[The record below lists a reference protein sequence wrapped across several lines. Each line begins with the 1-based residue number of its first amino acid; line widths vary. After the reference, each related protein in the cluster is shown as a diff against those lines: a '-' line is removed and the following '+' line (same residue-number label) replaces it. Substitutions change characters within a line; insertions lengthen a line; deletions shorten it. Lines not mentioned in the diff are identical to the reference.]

1 MTNTKI
7 RLATASPGT
16 QTTTKETLA
25 QLHHIAKRAAANRA
39 DILLLP
45 EAYIGGYPRGSDF
58 GCKVGARTAEGRD
71 DFLRYFKSA
80 VDLGDTVG
88 DGAGAGNAWVK
99 RQLPGQLRPGATTT
113 GGTVS
118 ATPGDG
124 SDNSDDNVRGDGT
137 REELERI
144 ARETGV
150 FIVVGLIEKA
160 GGSLYCAVG
169 YVCPTLGFVGKRRK
183 VQPDSTQPDSS
194 ATPGLV
200 AVPPKQYAT
209 AKDWQSHK
217 HIIEQ
222 LYLEEDRTLDQLI
235 TIMADRRNMFKK
247 RIRAWGI
254 DKKLKEDDVLEA
266 MFLKAQRDAA
276 GKPSELIIRGRV
288 VGFERIWR
296 YIERK
301 PELRSIKWDRG
312 RGRAA
317 GKKSSGHVI
326 CRTPASS
333 PPPMFIRSPPE
344 YCRLEV
350 ALNGVRAT
358 IRLCVPSAAE
368 LNEGKKQPL
377 NNILAGGDSGNA
389 RQSAQKQQQQQGC
402 QKKSH
407 SSPRMYQL
415 LDEFTWLQT
424 ALDIGRPTAA
434 IFQILNARLD
444 QLVTVMKANSPEF
457 IFHLLEICQF
467 KFAGYAQLDRLLYR
481 HIEELLIA
489 VHGRNHPMA
498 VSWAQIVDAIIASNG
513 SSSSSSSSDGSSGE
527 GAGSSSSSNSDNHH
541 NNSNAYYLTG
551 VLGRI
556 TELLRDELAALGE
569 DDMAG
574 FALNNMLR
582 LRFHDGHTFDSLE
595 LLYRGWAA
603 ARPRPAWWRWGT
615 PPGLICGDDDNS
627 ASDSDSNRGSNS
639 DNGTTTNPSRYSD
652 AANSAG
658 SSQDDAYGGDG
669 RSGKGNSEDSE
680 NSCSSYWP
688 ARIESIMHMIHCEM
702 ELAANRPDAAAACLR
717 RVERSPAFHAH
728 LASSPEVQ
736 ASLAKLQGQVAW
748 QHGERGG
755 GDPGRDSPRCLA
767 RAEER
772 LWTAV
777 RIARTLR
784 TRTDIEI
791 DALQTLHDMYSRCVG
806 LGLGGGLDVSAGLER
821 TMRDIIALQRKLG
834 LKDDRLVRMSISSPC
849 RNAATSNLTTNTAA
863 TKSGGDGSGC
873 IG

>member
-1 MTNTKI
+1 
-7 RLATASPGT
+7 
-16 QTTTKETLA
+16 
-25 QLHHIAKRAAANRA
+25 
-39 DILLLP
+39 
-45 EAYIGGYPRGSDF
+45 
-58 GCKVGARTAEGRD
+58 
-71 DFLRYFKSA
+71 
-80 VDLGDTVG
+80 
-88 DGAGAGNAWVK
+88 
-99 RQLPGQLRPGATTT
+99 
-113 GGTVS
+113 
-118 ATPGDG
+118 
-124 SDNSDDNVRGDGT
+124 
-137 REELERI
+137 
-144 ARETGV
+144 
-150 FIVVGLIEKA
+150 
-160 GGSLYCAVG
+160 
-169 YVCPTLGFVGKRRK
+169 
-183 VQPDSTQPDSS
+183 
-194 ATPGLV
+194 
-200 AVPPKQYAT
+200 
-209 AKDWQSHK
+209 
-217 HIIEQ
+217 
-222 LYLEEDRTLDQLI
+222 
-235 TIMADRRNMFKK
+235 MFKK

-266 MFLKAQRDAA
+266 MRLKAQRDAA

-301 PELRSIKWDRG
+301 PELRSIRWDKDIG
-312 RGRAA
+312 RTA
-317 GKKSSGHVI
+317 GKKSSGHVV
-326 CRTPASS
+326 CRTPTSS

-358 IRLCVPSAAE
+358 IRLCTPTVTANPNS
-368 LNEGKKQPL
+368 GKQQLPL
-377 NNILAGGDSGNA
+377 DNSPVGVGGG
-389 RQSAQKQQQQQGC
+389 SAQQPAQQQQQ
-402 QKKSH
+402 QQRRESQ
-407 SSPRMYQL
+407 SPKMYRL

-481 HIEELLIA
+481 HIEELLVA

-498 VSWAQIVDAIIASNG
+498 VSWAQIVDAILV
-513 SSSSSSSSDGSSGE
+513 SSSSSGGSGSGS
-527 GAGSSSSSNSDNHH
+527 GAGSTSSSSSSNSDN
-541 NNSNAYYLTG
+541 NSNTNAYYLTG

-574 FALNNMLR
+574 FAMNNVLR

-603 ARPRPAWWRWGT
+603 ANPRPAWWRWRT
-615 PPGLICGDDDNS
+615 PPAGLIYGDGDGD
-627 ASDSDSNRGSNS
+627 GSNS
-639 DNGTTTNPSRYSD
+639 DSHSDNDTTSNGNSYSSTAYAGADADSSKNGSPEVSSRKSE
-652 AANSAG
+652 
-658 SSQDDAYGGDG
+658 
-669 RSGKGNSEDSE
+669 SEDSDDG
-680 NSCSSYWP
+680 CSSYWP
-688 ARIESIMHMIHCEM
+688 ARIDSFMHMIHCEM
-702 ELAANRPDAAAACLR
+702 ELAAGRPDAAAACLR

-748 QHGERGG
+748 QRGERRHSGA
-755 GDPGRDSPRCLA
+755 PGRDDDHDDHDDDHHHHLA

-806 LGLGGGLDVSAGLER
+806 VGGLDAGAGLER

-849 RNAATSNLTTNTAA
+849 RDAATSGDSHTMINTVAA
-863 TKSGGDGSGC
+863 GAGGGG
-873 IG
+873 